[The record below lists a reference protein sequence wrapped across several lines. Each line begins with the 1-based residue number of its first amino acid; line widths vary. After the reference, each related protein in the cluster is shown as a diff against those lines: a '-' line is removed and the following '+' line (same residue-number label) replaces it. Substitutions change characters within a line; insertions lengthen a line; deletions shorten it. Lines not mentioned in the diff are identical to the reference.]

1 VPGMPAAVL
10 IIRIQNIDRKC
21 DKKIFK
27 FKISFY
33 LVEKERIQGGQNV
46 KK

>member
-1 VPGMPAAVL
+1 M
-10 IIRIQNIDRKC
+10 

-27 FKISFY
+27 FKISFCI
-33 LVEKERIQGGQNV
+33 VEKERIQGGQNV